1 MIKFVSI
8 TKENIMKKI
17 LSYSV
22 FILSIILFNSCDNE
36 PLTGFDLEALA
47 EANSGSGS
55 TGSDTS
61 IVGTWKMTAW
71 NVNEG
76 QDLNQDGTNSTNLLD
91 EMDCYNNE
99 TILFNSNNTAVS
111 TSTSYADIE
120 LNLVIGTTNTYN
132 YTITCVPE
140 IENTDLTWAQSGN
153 VVATTSAGSTNNF
166 TLDGNQLSFLIPE
179 GFTVVSD
186 DSSTTVIQDL
196 TIVYT
201 KQ

>member
-1 MIKFVSI
+1 MKFYFKLI
-8 TKENIMKKI
+8 T
-17 LSYSV
+17 LSLLISV
-22 FILSIILFNSCDNE
+22 FSCDNE
-36 PLTGFDLEALA
+36 PLTDFDLT
-47 EANSGSGS
+47 NPPQNNGGTNPSGEV
-55 TGSDTS
+55 S

-71 NVNEG
+71 NVPEG
-76 QDLNQDGTNSTNLLD
+76 QDINQDGITSNNLLD

-120 LNLVIGTTNTYN
+120 LNLVVGTTNEFDYS
-132 YTITCVPE
+132 ITCVPE
-140 IENTDLTWAQSGN
+140 IETTDLTWTQTGN
-153 VVATTSAGSTNNF
+153 IVTTTALGASTNL
-166 TLDGNQLSFLIPE
+166 TLNGNELSFLIPE

>member
-1 MIKFVSI
+1 
-8 TKENIMKKI
+8 MKIQFK
-17 LSYSV
+17 
-22 FILSIILFNSCDNE
+22 LFALFLVISLFSCDNE

-47 EANSGSGS
+47 AANSGS
-55 TGSDTS
+55 TNTDAS

-99 TILFNSNNTAVS
+99 TILFNADFSAVA

-120 LNLVIGTTNTYN
+120 LNLVIGTTDEFDYN
-132 YTITCVPE
+132 ITCVAE
-140 IENTDLTWAQSGN
+140 TEVTDLTWIQTGN
-153 VVATTSAGSTNNF
+153 SVIAGTPTTFSTF
-166 TLDGNQLSFLIPE
+166 TLDGNELSFLIPE